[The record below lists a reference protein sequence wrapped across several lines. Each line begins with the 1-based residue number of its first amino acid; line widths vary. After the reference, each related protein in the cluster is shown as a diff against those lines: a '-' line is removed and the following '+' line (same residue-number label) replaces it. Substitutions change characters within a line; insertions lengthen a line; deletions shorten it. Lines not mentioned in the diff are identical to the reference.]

1 MDGDSSM
8 LPAAVALAARDDVVA
23 VVVVVGDTGCTGVH
37 SCSCGEVADRS
48 ELDLA
53 GGQMPLLRGVTSA
66 VLGRAVPVPVIVV
79 HVGGRPAT
87 FGGNATHDNTGLE
100 GVDGLLAAYRP
111 GQEGA
116 MAIARLLAGVTS
128 PGGRLA

>member
-1 MDGDSSM
+1 MGSKKSRSGDEEG
-8 LPAAVALAARDDVVA
+8 A
-23 VVVVVGDTGCTGVH
+23 
-37 SCSCGEVADRS
+37 
-48 ELDLA
+48 A
-53 GGQMPLLRGVTSA
+53 GGASGSKFDQSKPSGVTSA